1 VAALASLDDRRGGR
15 RVTTDKQGRTIER
28 GASSAVDLLAR
39 LGRIPPPAP
48 HPAIWMAVEPTGD
61 PIVDLRHELQAAR
74 TAGVPFEAAWRAA
87 RARIASRLRHRGRF
101 GGERNEFMAA
111 TGATQAAWAD
121 AYRRTGARLY
131 AVEALRDITP
141 D

>member
-1 VAALASLDDRRGGR
+1 MAALASLDDRRGGR
-15 RVTTDKQGRTIER
+15 RVTTDKHGRTIER

-39 LGRIPPPAP
+39 LGRTPTV
-48 HPAIWMAVEPTGD
+48 PAIWMAVEPTGD